1 MPATMDS
8 VLQFWNDILENDDAK
23 PADRIKVSENLA
35 KYLDSH
41 SESVEAPKHIVID
54 YLATPESSARSPP

>member
-1 MPATMDS
+1 MPATMDT

-35 KYLDSH
+35 KYLDTRS
-41 SESVEAPKHIVID
+41 EAPEAPRHIVID
-54 YLATPESSARSPP
+54 YLGTPESAARSPP